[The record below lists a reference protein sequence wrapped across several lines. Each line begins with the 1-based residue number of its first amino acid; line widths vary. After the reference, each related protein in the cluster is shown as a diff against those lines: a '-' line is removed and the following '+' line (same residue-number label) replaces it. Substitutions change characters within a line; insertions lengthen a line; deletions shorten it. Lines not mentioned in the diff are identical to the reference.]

1 MKKKKYDILVKIKK
15 ISKSKLV
22 NNLNNLNSEKGKL
35 EDIKDYLE
43 KTLKS
48 SQPSSEEISGI
59 QLRQISIFNEELI
72 KKLEVSKNRYRHLN
86 NEINSNL
93 EQINRIEKQ
102 REKIISKKRKI
113 EKIEIEAIENRKEIF
128 RNKISRIQSQW
139 HYNCTLTASYG
150 FY

>member
-15 ISKSKLV
+15 INKSKLV

-48 SQPSSEEISGI
+48 SQLSSEEISGV

-113 EKIEIEAIENRKEIF
+113 EKIEIEAIENKKEIF
-128 RNKISRIQSQW
+128 RNKISRI
-139 HYNCTLTASYG
+139 
-150 FY
+150 

>member
-15 ISKSKLV
+15 INKSKLV

-48 SQPSSEEISGI
+48 SQPSSEEISGV
-59 QLRQISIFNEELI
+59 QLRQISYFNEELI

-93 EQINRIEKQ
+93 EQINKIEKQ

-113 EKIEIEAIENRKEIF
+113 EKIEIEALENKKEIF
-128 RNKISRIQSQW
+128 RNKISRI
-139 HYNCTLTASYG
+139 
-150 FY
+150 

>member
-1 MKKKKYDILVKIKK
+1 MKKKQYDILVKIKK
-15 ISKSKLV
+15 INKSKLV

-48 SQPSSEEISGI
+48 SQPSSEEISGV

-86 NEINSNL
+86 SEINSNL

-113 EKIEIEAIENRKEIF
+113 EKIEIEAIENKKEFF
-128 RNKISRIQSQW
+128 RNKISRI
-139 HYNCTLTASYG
+139 
-150 FY
+150 

>member
-15 ISKSKLV
+15 INKIKLV

-48 SQPSSEEISGI
+48 SQLSSEEISGV

-72 KKLEVSKNRYRHLN
+72 KKLEV
-86 NEINSNL
+86 
-93 EQINRIEKQ
+93 
-102 REKIISKKRKI
+102 
-113 EKIEIEAIENRKEIF
+113 
-128 RNKISRIQSQW
+128 
-139 HYNCTLTASYG
+139 
-150 FY
+150 

>member
-15 ISKSKLV
+15 INKSKLV

-48 SQPSSEEISGI
+48 SQLSSEEISGV
-59 QLRQISIFNEELI
+59 QLRQISYFNEELI

-128 RNKISRIQSQW
+128 RNKISRI
-139 HYNCTLTASYG
+139 
-150 FY
+150 

>member
-1 MKKKKYDILVKIKK
+1 MKKKQYDILAKIKK
-15 ISKSKLV
+15 INKSKLV

-48 SQPSSEEISGI
+48 SQPSSEEISGV
-59 QLRQISIFNEELI
+59 QLRQISNFNEELI

-128 RNKISRIQSQW
+128 RNKISRI
-139 HYNCTLTASYG
+139 
-150 FY
+150 

>member
-15 ISKSKLV
+15 INKSKLV

-48 SQPSSEEISGI
+48 SQPSSEEISGV
-59 QLRQISIFNEELI
+59 QLRQISYFNEELI

-93 EQINRIEKQ
+93 EQINKIEKQ

-113 EKIEIEAIENRKEIF
+113 ERIEIEALENKKETF
-128 RNKISRIQSQW
+128 RNKISPI
-139 HYNCTLTASYG
+139 
-150 FY
+150 

>member
-15 ISKSKLV
+15 INKIKLV

-48 SQPSSEEISGI
+48 SQLSSEEISGV

-72 KKLEVSKNRYRHLN
+72 KKLEVSKNRYKHLN

-93 EQINRIEKQ
+93 EQINKIEKQ

-113 EKIEIEAIENRKEIF
+113 EKIEIEAIENKKEIF
-128 RNKISRIQSQW
+128 RNKISRI
-139 HYNCTLTASYG
+139 
-150 FY
+150 

>member
-128 RNKISRIQSQW
+128 RNKISRI
-139 HYNCTLTASYG
+139 
-150 FY
+150 

>member
-15 ISKSKLV
+15 INKSKLV

-48 SQPSSEEISGI
+48 SQLSSEEISGV

-72 KKLEVSKNRYRHLN
+72 KKLEVSKNRYKHLN

-113 EKIEIEAIENRKEIF
+113 EKIEIEAIENKKEIF
-128 RNKISRIQSQW
+128 RNKISRI
-139 HYNCTLTASYG
+139 
-150 FY
+150 

>member
-1 MKKKKYDILVKIKK
+1 MKKKQYDILVKIKK
-15 ISKSKLV
+15 INKSKLV

-35 EDIKDYLE
+35 EDITDYLE

-48 SQPSSEEISGI
+48 SQPSSEEISGV

-72 KKLEVSKNRYRHLN
+72 KKLEVSKNRYTHLN

-93 EQINRIEKQ
+93 KQINRIEKQ

-113 EKIEIEAIENRKEIF
+113 EKIEIEAIENKKEIF
-128 RNKISRIQSQW
+128 RNKISRI
-139 HYNCTLTASYG
+139 
-150 FY
+150 

>member
-1 MKKKKYDILVKIKK
+1 MKKKQYDILAKIKK
-15 ISKSKLV
+15 INKSKLV

-35 EDIKDYLE
+35 EDITDYLE

-48 SQPSSEEISGI
+48 SQPSSEEISGV

-72 KKLEVSKNRYRHLN
+72 KKLEVSKNRYTHLN

-93 EQINRIEKQ
+93 KQINRIEKQ

-113 EKIEIEAIENRKEIF
+113 EKIEIEAIENKKEIF
-128 RNKISRIQSQW
+128 RNKISRI
-139 HYNCTLTASYG
+139 
-150 FY
+150 

>member
-15 ISKSKLV
+15 INKSKLV

-48 SQPSSEEISGI
+48 SQPSSEEISGV
-59 QLRQISIFNEELI
+59 QLRQISYFNEELI

-93 EQINRIEKQ
+93 EQINKIEKQ

-113 EKIEIEAIENRKEIF
+113 EKIEIEALENKKEIF
-128 RNKISRIQSQW
+128 RNKISPI
-139 HYNCTLTASYG
+139 
-150 FY
+150 

>member
-15 ISKSKLV
+15 INKSKLV

-48 SQPSSEEISGI
+48 SQLSSEEISGV

-93 EQINRIEKQ
+93 EQINKIEKQ

-113 EKIEIEAIENRKEIF
+113 EKIEIEALENKKEIF
-128 RNKISRIQSQW
+128 RNKISPI
-139 HYNCTLTASYG
+139 
-150 FY
+150 